1 MTKAKIEGLISQLH
15 DRIGDEQ
22 TSPEQAR
29 MLAELQGQLTGS
41 EALNPGNG
49 DPRTTAELLLEDIE
63 ERHPKAA
70 MVLREI
76 IDTLHH
82 AGL

>member
-1 MTKAKIEGLISQLH
+1 MPKAKIEGLISQLH
-15 DRIGDEQ
+15 DRIGDDQ

-29 MLAELQGQLTGS
+29 MLAQLQSQLAGS
-41 EALNPGNG
+41 EGLDPGNG

-63 ERHPKAA
+63 EHHPKAA
-70 MVLREI
+70 MILRDI
-76 IDTLHH
+76 IETLHH